1 MKTRIIKLSDIAIDG
16 GTQQRVRIDNEVV
29 SEYAEAIQCGAKFP
43 SITVFFDGAQYWLV
57 DGFHRYHAHKTSG
70 IEELSADV
78 HEGTNRDARL
88 FSAGVNG
95 THGIRLTN
103 ADKRNAVM
111 MLLEDSE
118 WTEWTNRDIAKHC
131 KVTHTLVNKMR
142 AEIEEKEEKVEA
154 ASTPK
159 NNTPEKQ
166 EDKKTDLQEDSKEED
181 TECDEK
187 EQIIHELKDTVVSLD
202 EENTRLKDA
211 IAANQLPE
219 DEIQSA
225 AEIIADLRHQIKAL
239 EAELSA
245 VKSSRD
251 GYLVQNAELKKQC
264 ASQRNQLKKL
274 GAGGN

>member
-1 MKTRIIKLSDIAIDG
+1 MKTKIIKLSDIAIDG
-16 GTQQRVRIDNEVV
+16 GTQQRVKIDLDVV
-29 SEYAEAIQCGAKFP
+29 AEYAEAMQCGAKFP

-57 DGFHRYHAHKTSG
+57 DGFHRFHAHRTSG
-70 IEELSADV
+70 IDELSADI
-78 HEGTNRDARL
+78 HEGTQRDARL

-111 MLLEDSE
+111 MLLEDPE

-142 AEIEEKEEKVEA
+142 AEMEEKVEA
-154 ASTPK
+154 VSTPK
-159 NNTPEKQ
+159 NKEEEKQ
-166 EDKKTDLQEDSKEED
+166 EDTKTDSEENTQSD
-181 TECDEK
+181 DHEYDEK

-211 IAANQLPE
+211 LAANQLPE

-251 GYLVQNAELKKQC
+251 SYLVQNAELKKQC
-264 ASQRNQLKKL
+264 LSQRNQLKKL
-274 GAGGN
+274 GAKIG